1 MSTISQLIAEIA
13 IEREKI
19 WREAPPELERL
30 KSQQRGRAGNLTVR
44 LYAFADAYRNQR
56 NIWLLRDGVKT
67 QRLTIE
73 VAKSVL
79 APFLG
84 EMADRFEIWSL
95 STPAQLF
102 RKASSLLDQVQ
113 TPDEL
118 TDLLDELLIYNNRWW
133 FWLDGCI
140 PWFDLDREL
149 SIGL

>member
-56 NIWLLRDGVKT
+56 NIWLIRDSVKT

-95 STPAQLF
+95 STPGQLF
-102 RKASSLLDQVQ
+102 RKAASLLAEVQ

-118 TDLLDELLIYNNRWW
+118 TDLLDALLIYNNRWW

>member
-95 STPAQLF
+95 STPGQLF
-102 RKASSLLDQVQ
+102 RKAASLLAEVQ

-118 TDLLDELLIYNNRWW
+118 TDLLDALLIYNNRWW

>member
-19 WREAPPELERL
+19 WREAPPELEGL
-30 KSQQRGRAGNLTVR
+30 KSQQKGRAGNLTVR

-73 VAKSVL
+73 IAKSVL
-79 APFLG
+79 TPFLG

-95 STPAQLF
+95 STPGQIF
-102 RKASSLLDQVQ
+102 RKAASLQAEVE

-133 FWLDGCI
+133 LWLDGCI
-140 PWFDLDREL
+140 PWFDLDHKL